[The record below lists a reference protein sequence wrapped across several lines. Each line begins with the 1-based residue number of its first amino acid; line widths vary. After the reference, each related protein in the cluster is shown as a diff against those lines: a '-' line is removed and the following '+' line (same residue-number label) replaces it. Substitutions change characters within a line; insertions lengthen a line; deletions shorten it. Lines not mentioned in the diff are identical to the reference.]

1 MYTDFYNLKEAPFK
15 LTPSPRFLY
24 LGKGH
29 KEALALL
36 TYGVMERKGFI
47 LLTGDVGTGKTTM
60 IQALLSNLD
69 SSVQCISLPNPLLSP
84 KDFMDYLAFSA
95 FKKRVHFRSRAAFLL
110 EFEGFLRECLHHQK
124 NFILIID
131 EAQRLSFALLEEIRL
146 LSNME
151 YANEK
156 LMNIFLVGQPELNKK
171 LSQPRC
177 QGLLQRISNRYH
189 IPPLDFKDTRG
200 YLAARLKI
208 AGAKTEDYIFS
219 EGAINAIHHYSLG
232 YPRVINILADNS
244 LLLGYSEGKRTIT
257 APMVKQCYEDLS
269 LKDAFPRNGRSA
281 QEPYETKRIGQIH
294 TGRLWKWA
302 AALFLMVA
310 LVAMGMS
317 QRGRDILWEL
327 LGFKQAHHQIF
338 PDRITKQQL
347 LTEKK
352 GNGKTGGPA
361 SNKQASERVPH
372 EGAIEAQ
379 EAEPIRI
386 LQPQGAKEKLG
397 PLKRENKGT
406 FSSLTVEEGV
416 ICRDVFYRRP
426 LVIRNSFEASVGTLY
441 CFTKIVGARSPIEIT
456 HVWYFGNTERA
467 RVSLAVRSFTWR
479 TYSSKVIQSQDI
491 GNWHVDVLGPE
502 GEVLRTL
509 RFKIT

>member
-1 MYTDFYNLKEAPFK
+1 VYTDFYNLKEAPFK

-24 LGKGH
+24 LGKSH
-29 KEALALL
+29 EEALALL

-60 IQALLSNLD
+60 IRALLSNLD

-156 LMNIFLVGQPELNKK
+156 LMNIFLVGQPELNGK
-171 LSQPRC
+171 LSEPRC
-177 QGLLQRISNRYH
+177 QGLLERISNRYH
-189 IPPLDFKDTRG
+189 IPPLDFEGTRG
-200 YLAARLKI
+200 YLATRLKI
-208 AGAKTEDYIFS
+208 AGAKREDEIFS
-219 EGAINAIHHYSLG
+219 KGAVDAIHHYSLG

-257 APMVKQCYEDLS
+257 APMVTQCYEDMS
-269 LKDAFPRNGRSA
+269 LKDAFPKNGGRTP
-281 QEPYETKRIGQIH
+281 EPYETKKVGKIH
-294 TGRLWKWA
+294 AGRLWKWA

-317 QRGRDILWEL
+317 QRGRGILWEI
-327 LGFKQAHHQIF
+327 LGFKQAPHQVF

-352 GNGKTGGPA
+352 ENGKTGGPA
-361 SNKQASERVPH
+361 RNKQASERVSAN
-372 EGAIEAQ
+372 EAIEAQ
-379 EAEPIRI
+379 EAQPIKILEPHG
-386 LQPQGAKEKLG
+386 LNEKLS
-397 PLKRENKGT
+397 PLNRENKGT
-406 FSSLTVEEGV
+406 ASSLTVEEGV
-416 ICRDVFYRRP
+416 ICRDVYQRKP
-426 LVIRNSFEASVGTLY
+426 LIVGSSFEASVGTLY

-467 RVSLAVRSFTWR
+467 RVSLAVRSSTWR